1 MIDEVMFE
9 IRELTGQVYK
19 NVYAGKPSDPG
30 TPVASIR
37 DTESDVSLVETDVEN
52 SSPSTARRNG
62 SMSAAH

>member
-1 MIDEVMFE
+1 M
-9 IRELTGQVYK
+9 TGQVYK

-37 DTESDVSLVETDVEN
+37 DTESDVSLVEPDVEN
-52 SSPSTARRNG
+52 SSPSIAGRNG